1 MNRGFSRVGREGAVP
16 LCYAPAM
23 PPVPSDI
30 ATGFIF
36 LPLVVLAILS
46 VLLVKSSRSLWW
58 IIAVMAGWA
67 ALTAALAAA
76 EALADFESGQ
86 PRIPFLVLTQLI
98 FVIWL
103 AWFSRWSGYL
113 ARIPQAYLVGLQCF
127 RIPVEFLLAEL
138 AARKLLAV
146 EMTYYGR
153 NFDILAG
160 ATAIVLAIWLRRDGE
175 ESLRPIVLGWNVMG
189 LCLLTSV
196 VAHGVFSVPYPFQ
209 LLHLSVPTF
218 VIASFPVIWLLTVL
232 VPIAYLLHIISIHRC
247 LAERIPTPEQA

>member
-1 MNRGFSRVGREGAVP
+1 MLPG
-16 LCYAPAM
+16 M

-30 ATGFIF
+30 ATGFTF
-36 LPLVVLAILS
+36 LPLAVLAVLS

-58 IIAVMAGWA
+58 VVVVMTGWA
-67 ALTAALAAA
+67 ALTAWLAVSGS
-76 EALADFESGQ
+76 LARFESGQ
-86 PRIPFLVLTQLI
+86 PRIPILVLTQLT

-113 ARIPQAYLVGLQCF
+113 AQIPQTALVGLQCF

-138 AARKLLAV
+138 ATRKLLAI
-146 EMTYYGR
+146 EMTFYGR

-160 ATAIVLAIWLRRDGE
+160 ATAIMLAIWLRRDGE

-189 LCLLTSV
+189 LCLVTAVL
-196 VAHGVFSVPYPFQ
+196 AHGMLSVPYPFQ

-218 VIASFPVIWLLTVL
+218 VVASFPVIWLATVL
-232 VPIAYLLHIISIHRC
+232 VPIAYLLHIVSIRRC
-247 LAERIPTPEQA
+247 LAERIDMPEEAGS